1 MAVKQWFNLQDG
13 CQYLREKTGELINQ
27 SDIDGFV
34 QNQQLS
40 VFFKLKWST
49 PHFMA
54 DSRVLNCFYE
64 LTTIKHDTKEANEYF
79 IICAEID
86 VGIYEIRLKNGGYE
100 FMKRFS
106 HSVDLEPYTRIVLTK
121 KIKGR
126 ASNACLINHSDGF
139 RAYSLDV
146 SQPKNCVNFID
157 RLDFEPSP
165 IRLQQIEEWQPSQLP
180 QELELD
186 VSTLLGEFGFTLGEL
201 KRFITAQSN
210 PTNDETQTTKR
221 PNLVSEQHRENLL
234 KKITS
239 NNLDPLQ
246 LTQGKGG
253 KAGDKARLRKWLVH
267 GTMSDSVF
275 ENTWEKAM
283 ADKVIQYKK

>member
-13 CQYLREKTGELINQ
+13 CQYLRDKTKELINQ
-27 SDIDGFV
+27 SDIDGFI

-40 VFFKLKWST
+40 VSFKLKMST

-64 LTTIKHDTKEANEYF
+64 LTTVKYDTKEANEYF

-86 VGIYEIRLKNGGYE
+86 VGIYEIRLKNCGYE
-100 FMKRFS
+100 FMKHFS

-126 ASNACLINHSDGF
+126 ASNACLINHSNGF

-146 SQPKNCVNFID
+146 SQSKNCVNFID

-186 VSTLLGEFGFTLGEL
+186 VSALLGEFGFTLGEL

-210 PTNDETQTTKR
+210 PKDDETQTTKR
-221 PNLVSEQHRENLL
+221 PTPISMQHRENLL
-234 KKITS
+234 RKIKS

-246 LTQGKGG
+246 LTEGKGG
-253 KAGDKARLRKWLVH
+253 KAGDKAQLKELLVPN
-267 GTMSDSVF
+267 TMTKSQF
-275 ENTWEKAM
+275 KTTWENAM

>member
-13 CQYLREKTGELINQ
+13 CQYLREKTRELINQ
-27 SDIDGFV
+27 SDIDSFV

-40 VFFKLKWST
+40 VFFKLKFST

-106 HSVDLEPYTRIVLTK
+106 HSVALEPYTRIVLTK

-139 RAYSLDV
+139 RSYSLDV
-146 SQPKNCVNFID
+146 SQPKNCVNYID

-201 KRFITAQSN
+201 DRFIKAQAET
-210 PTNDETQTTKR
+210 PETQTTNR
-221 PNLVSEQHRENLL
+221 PTTISNQHRANLL
-234 KKITS
+234 RTIKAEG
-239 NNLDPLQ
+239 LDALQ
-246 LTQGKGG
+246 LVEGKYG
-253 KAGDKARLRKWLVH
+253 KAGSKAQLKSLLVPNH
-267 GTMSDSVF
+267 MTESQF
-275 ENTWEKAM
+275 KNTWERAKA
-283 ADKVIQYKK
+283 DEVIQYKK